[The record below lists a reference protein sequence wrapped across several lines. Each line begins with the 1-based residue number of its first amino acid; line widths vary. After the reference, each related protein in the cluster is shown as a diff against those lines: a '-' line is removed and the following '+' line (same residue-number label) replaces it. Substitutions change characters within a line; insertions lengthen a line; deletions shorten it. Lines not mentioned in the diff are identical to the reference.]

1 MPYNENERRDCELF
15 YLKQTFKDFLTKH
28 ELKELKELEDPRL
41 LEFVNKEHPRWFSLV
56 EKFGSPLE
64 TVSIQKEGTNIQ
76 NSTAQVE
83 LISHIEETQGKV
95 LKKKLLLTM
104 TVASLKAICSK
115 LFKVEVLK
123 MKLYYQEDGYDD
135 DYLFD
140 EDQRQL
146 SFFSVKDGSRI
157 LIKSIYD

>member
-1 MPYNENERRDCELF
+1 
-15 YLKQTFKDFLTKH
+15 
-28 ELKELKELEDPRL
+28 
-41 LEFVNKEHPRWFSLV
+41 
-56 EKFGSPLE
+56 
-64 TVSIQKEGTNIQ
+64 
-76 NSTAQVE
+76 
-83 LISHIEETQGKV
+83 V

-140 EDQRQL
+140 ED
-146 SFFSVKDGSRI
+146 
-157 LIKSIYD
+157 